1 MARTANCP
9 SCGAQVAFRAAG
21 SVLAVC
27 EFCRSTLLR
36 KGADLENLGKMAEL
50 AEDTSLVRL
59 GTEGRYQGV
68 HFAVI
73 GRIQLRY
80 GQGIWNEW
88 HLLYDS
94 QRTGWLGEGYGR
106 TFMTHLKAVKEA
118 IPPFAGLKV
127 GATVALDGKSFTVAG
142 LETAKCVAGEGELP
156 FKVGAGYDVQ
166 TADLY
171 GGAYF
176 ATIDYSETP
185 PFVFLGEQVDPVSL
199 KLTHTRDPATV
210 GVAAEAIQCTGCGA
224 PLNVHKAAAIET
236 IACGACGSVL
246 DASDKGY
253 KVIQKMSEKPLME
266 PRLPLGSKG
275 RLHGADY
282 EVIGFMVRKIAVDGA
297 PFRWGEYLLFNPVEG
312 FRWLT
317 EYRGHWNFVKA
328 TKNPP
333 ARSTSFTNH
342 PVASYLGQTYKHF
355 QTANAQVEYVMG
367 EFYWRVQAG
376 DSNEVADYINPPL
389 MVSSERTDKEL
400 VWSVSEYTDPEA
412 VVQAFKL
419 KKPLPAKQ
427 GIFANQPAPVTHGR
441 YWSAFALLTLA
452 ALVIHLAF
460 YFGGGQKVYEKAFMV
475 APLLENSLQTEVFT
489 VSGRPSN
496 VMVRNATD
504 LNNGWAHFD
513 LKLVEADKGTVYR
526 LGRDVSYYSGSDW
539 SEGNK
544 NDEAIFSRVP
554 AGRYY
559 LSVDAEVH
567 PERRSPLWTKL
578 QVLRDVPAWSN
589 LAILVGLLLVVPLIV
604 FFRKSAFETA
614 RWAESDHAPEAAED
628 DSDSSDD

>member
-1 MARTANCP
+1 MARTGSCP
-9 SCGAQVAFRAAG
+9 SCGAEVSFRAAG
-21 SVLAVC
+21 SLLAVC

-80 GQGIWNEW
+80 GQGLWNEW

-118 IPPFAGLKV
+118 IPPFSSLKV

-185 PFVFLGEQVDPVSL
+185 PFVFLGEQVDPASL

-210 GVAAEAIQCTGCGA
+210 GVAAEAIKCTGCGA
-224 PLNVHKAAAIET
+224 PLALHKAAAIET
-236 IACGACGSVL
+236 IACGSCGSVL
-246 DASDKGY
+246 DATDKGY
-253 KVIQKMSEKPLME
+253 KVIQKLSEKRLFE

-282 EVIGFMVRKIAVDGA
+282 EVIGFMVRKIAVEGMS
-297 PFRWGEYLLFNPVEG
+297 FTWGEYLLFNPVEG
-312 FRWLT
+312 FRWLA
-317 EYRGHWNFVKA
+317 EYNGHWNFAKA

-342 PVASYLGQTYKHF
+342 PLANYLGQSYKHF
-355 QTANAQVEYVMG
+355 QTADAQVVHVEG
-367 EFYWRVQAG
+367 EFYWRVQVG

-400 VWSVSEYTDPEA
+400 VWSVSEYTEPEA
-412 VVQAFKL
+412 VAQAFKL
-419 KKPLPAKQ
+419 KKPLPAKK
-427 GIFANQPAPVTHGR
+427 GVFANQPAPVVHGR
-441 YWSAFALLTLA
+441 YWTAFTLLTLA
-452 ALVIHLAF
+452 ALVIHLVF
-460 YFGGGQKVYEKAFMV
+460 YFGGGQKIYEKTFV
-475 APLLENSLQTEVFT
+475 VQPLLENSLQTEIFD

-504 LNNGWAHFD
+504 LDNGWAHFD
-513 LKLVEADKGTVYR
+513 LKLVEADKGTIYR

-539 SEGNK
+539 SEGNR
-544 NDEAIFSRVP
+544 NDEAIFGRIP

-559 LSVDAEVH
+559 LAVDAELH
-567 PERRSPLWTKL
+567 PERRNPLWTKL
-578 QVLRDVPAWSN
+578 QILRDVPAWSN
-589 LAILVGLLLVVPLIV
+589 LAILVVLLLVVPVIV

-614 RWAESDHAPEAAED
+614 RWAESDHAPQADDEA
-628 DSDSSDD
+628 DSSDD

>member
-1 MARTANCP
+1 MARTASCP

-94 QRTGWLGEGYGR
+94 QRTGWFGEGYGR
-106 TFMTHLKAVKEA
+106 NFVTSLKAVKEP
-118 IPPFAGLKV
+118 IPAYSELKV
-127 GATVALDGKSFTVAG
+127 GGTVKLDGKSFTVAG

-156 FKVGAGYDVQ
+156 FQVGAGYDVQ

-185 PFVFLGEQVDPVSL
+185 PFVFIGEQVDPVSL
-199 KLTHTRDPATV
+199 KLTHTRDPAAAA
-210 GVAAEAIQCTGCGA
+210 VAAEAIQCTGCGA
-224 PLNVHKAAAIET
+224 PLTVHPAAAIET
-236 IACGACGSVL
+236 IACGSCGSVL
-246 DASDKGY
+246 DAADKSY
-253 KVIQKMSEKPLME
+253 KVIQKIQKTPLDPKPLVQ
-266 PRLPLGSKG
+266 LGSTG

-282 EVIGFMVRKIAVDGA
+282 EVIGFMVRKIEVEGMA
-297 PFRWGEYLLFNPVEG
+297 FRWSEYLLFNPVEG

-317 EYRGHWNFVKA
+317 EYNGHWNFVKA
-328 TKNPP
+328 TKHPP
-333 ARSTSFTNH
+333 ARSTSWTSH
-342 PVASYLGQTYKHF
+342 PLASYLGHAFKHF
-355 QTANAQVEYVMG
+355 QSATAEVDYVQG
-367 EFYWRVQAG
+367 EFYWRVQVG
-376 DSNEVADYINPPL
+376 DTAQVADYINPPL
-389 MVSSERTDKEL
+389 MVSAESTDKEL
-400 VWSVSEYTDPEA
+400 VWSISEYTEPETVA
-412 VVQAFKL
+412 QAFKL
-419 KKPLPAKQ
+419 KTLPPRR
-427 GIFANQPAPVTHGR
+427 GVFANQPAPVVHGR
-441 YWSAFALLTLA
+441 YWAAFALLSLA
-452 ALVIHLAF
+452 AFVIHLVF
-460 YFGGGQKVYEKAFMV
+460 FFGGGQKVYDKQFVVQPRSEQT
-475 APLLENSLQTEVFT
+475 LQTEVFD
-489 VSGRPSN
+489 VRGRASN
-496 VMVRNATD
+496 LLVRSDTD
-504 LNNGWAHFD
+504 LSNGWAFFNIS
-513 LKLVEADKGTVYR
+513 LVEADKGTVYR
-526 LGRDVSYYSGSDW
+526 LGREVSYYYGSDW
-539 SEGNK
+539 SEGSRS
-544 NDEAIFSRVP
+544 DEAIFSRVP

-567 PERRSPLWTKL
+567 PERVNALYNRL
-578 QVLRDVPAWSN
+578 QVVRDVPAWSN
-589 LAILVGLLLVVPLIV
+589 LWILVGFLFVIPLIV

-614 RWAESDHAPEAAED
+614 RWAESDHAPEPAED
-628 DSDSSDD
+628 EDDC

>member
-9 SCGAQVAFRAAG
+9 SCGAQVAFRAGG
-21 SVLAVC
+21 SIVAIC

-106 TFMTHLKAVKEA
+106 AFMTHLRAVKEPV
-118 IPPFAGLKV
+118 PPFSELKV
-127 GATVALDGKSFTVAG
+127 GSTVALDGKSFTVAG

-171 GGAYF
+171 GGAFF

-185 PFVFLGEQVDPVSL
+185 PFVFIGEQVDPVSL

-210 GVAAEAIQCTGCGA
+210 AVAAEAIQCTSCGA
-224 PLNVHKAAAIET
+224 PLSVHKAAAIET
-236 IACGACGSVL
+236 IACGSCGAVL

-253 KVIQKMSEKPLME
+253 KVIQKMGEKRPFA
-266 PRLPLGSKG
+266 PKLPLGSKG

-282 EVIGFMVRKIAVDGA
+282 EVIGFMVRSILVDGI

-317 EYRGHWNFVKA
+317 EYLGHWNFVKA
-328 TKNPP
+328 AKNTPT
-333 ARSTSFTNH
+333 RSTSWTNH
-342 PVASYLGQTYKHF
+342 PIATYLGQAYKHF
-355 QTANAQVEYVMG
+355 QTATAKVEYVEG
-367 EFYWRVQAG
+367 EFYWRVQVG
-376 DSNEVADYINPPL
+376 DSNEVSDYINPPL
-389 MVSSERTDKEL
+389 MVSSEATEKEL
-400 VWSVSEYTDPEA
+400 VWSVSEYVEPEA
-412 VVQAFKL
+412 VAQAFKL
-419 KKPLPAKQ
+419 RKPLPAKQ
-427 GIFANQPAPVTHGR
+427 GVFANQPAPVIHGR
-441 YWSAFALLTLA
+441 YWTAFALLALA
-452 ALVIHLAF
+452 AFVIHLAF
-460 YFGGGQKVYEKAFMV
+460 TIGSGHKIYEKTFMV

-496 VMVRNATD
+496 LMVRSDTD
-504 LNNGWAHFD
+504 LSNGWAFFD
-513 LKLVEADKGTVYR
+513 LKLVEADNGTVYR

-539 SEGNK
+539 TEGSREDK
-544 NDEAIFSRVP
+544 AIFGRIP
-554 AGRYY
+554 AGRYF

-567 PERRSPLWTKL
+567 PERRSALWTKI

-589 LAILVGLLLVVPLIV
+589 LWILLGLLLLVPLIA

-614 RWAESDHAPEAAED
+614 RWAESDHAPEPSDD

>member
-1 MARTANCP
+1 MARAASCP

-106 TFMTHLKAVKEA
+106 TFMTHLKAVKEP
-118 IPPFAGLKV
+118 IPPFSDLKV
-127 GATVALDGKSFTVAG
+127 GTTVTLDGKSFSVAG
-142 LETAKCVAGEGELP
+142 LDTAKCVAGEGELP

-185 PFVFLGEQVDPVSL
+185 PFVFIGEQVDPVAL

-210 GVAAEAIQCTGCGA
+210 AVAAEAIQCTGCGA
-224 PLNVHKAAAIET
+224 PLTVHGAAAIET
-236 IACGACGSVL
+236 IACGSCGSVL
-246 DASDKGY
+246 DASDKSY
-253 KVIQKMSEKPLME
+253 KVIQKMAEKRPIE
-266 PRLPLGSKG
+266 PVLPLGSKG

-282 EVIGFMVRKIAVDGA
+282 EVIGFMVRKIEVDGM
-297 PFRWGEYLLFNPVEG
+297 PFRWSEYLLFNPVEG

-317 EYRGHWNFVKA
+317 VYRGHWNFVKA
-328 TKNPP
+328 AKNPP
-333 ARSTSFTNH
+333 TRSTSWNNH
-342 PVASYLGQTYKHF
+342 PLASYLGQPYKHF
-355 QTANAQVEYVMG
+355 QSATAHVDYVLG
-367 EFYWRVQAG
+367 EFYWRVQVG
-376 DSNEVADYINPPL
+376 DSTQVADYINPPL
-389 MVSSERTDKEL
+389 MVSAESTDKEL
-400 VWSVSEYTDPEA
+400 VWSVSEYIEPEA
-412 VVQAFKL
+412 VAQAFKI
-419 KKPLPAKQ
+419 KMPMPLKQ
-427 GIFANQPAPVTHGR
+427 GVFANQPAPVVHGR
-441 YWSAFALLTLA
+441 YWAAFALLSLA
-452 ALVIHLAF
+452 ALVVHLVF
-460 YFGGGQKVYEKAFMV
+460 YFGGGQKVYDKRFVVQPRSEQT
-475 APLLENSLQTEVFT
+475 LQTEVFD
-489 VSGRPSN
+489 VHGRASN
-496 VMVRNATD
+496 VLVRSDTD
-504 LNNGWAHFD
+504 LSNGWAFFNIS
-513 LKLVEADKGTVYR
+513 LVEADKGTVYR
-526 LGRDVSYYSGSDW
+526 LGREVSYYSGSDW
-539 SEGNK
+539 SEGSRS
-544 NDEAIFSRVP
+544 DEAIFTRVP

-567 PERRSPLWTKL
+567 PERVNPLYNRL

-589 LAILVGLLLVVPLIV
+589 LWILLGLLLVIPLIV

-614 RWAESDHAPEAAED
+614 RWAESDHAPEPAED
-628 DSDSSDD
+628 DDDC

>member
-9 SCGAQVAFRAAG
+9 SCGAEVTFRAAG

-80 GQGIWNEW
+80 GQGLWNEW

-94 QRTGWLGEGYGR
+94 QRTGWFGEGYGR
-106 TFMTHLKAVKEA
+106 NFITSLKAVKEP
-118 IPPFAGLKV
+118 IPAYSTLKV
-127 GATVALDGKSFTVAG
+127 GSPVTLDGKNFTVAG

-171 GGAYF
+171 GGAFF

-185 PFVFLGEQVDPVSL
+185 PFVFMGEQVDPAAL

-210 GVAAEAIQCTGCGA
+210 TVGAAAIQCTGCGA
-224 PLNVHKAAAIET
+224 PLAVHSGAAIET
-236 IACGACGSVL
+236 VACGSCGSVL
-246 DASDKGY
+246 DASDKSY
-253 KVIQKMSEKPLME
+253 KVIQKIAEKPRIE
-266 PRLPLGSKG
+266 PLLPLGSKG
-275 RLHGADY
+275 RLRGAEY
-282 EVIGFMVRKIAVDGA
+282 EVIGFMVRSIEAEGIRY
-297 PFRWGEYLLFNPVEG
+297 PWREYLLFNPVEG

-317 EYRGHWNFVKA
+317 EYHGHWNYAKA
-328 TKNPP
+328 TNNTPSSVTSLGPP
-333 ARSTSFTNH
+333 A
-342 PVASYLGQTYKHF
+342 VQYLGGQYKHF
-355 QTANAQVEYVMG
+355 QTAVSQVDYVVG
-367 EFYWRVQAG
+367 EFYWRVQVG
-376 DSNEVADYINPPL
+376 ESNEVSDYINPPL
-389 MVSSERTDKEL
+389 LVSAEKTEKEL
-400 VWSVSEYTDPEA
+400 VWSVSEYTEPEDIA
-412 VVQAFKL
+412 QAFKL
-419 KKPLPAKQ
+419 KKPLPSKQ
-427 GIFANQPAPVTHGR
+427 GVFANQPAPVVQGR
-441 YWSAFALLTLA
+441 YWAAFMLLTVA
-452 ALVIHLAF
+452 ALVVHLAF
-460 YFGGGQKVYEKAFMV
+460 SIGSGHKVYEKVFIV
-475 APLLENSLQTEVFT
+475 APLLETTLETEVFT
-489 VSGRPSN
+489 LSGRPSN
-496 VMVRNATD
+496 VMVRSDTD
-504 LNNGWAHFD
+504 LSDGWAFFD
-513 LKLVEADKGTVYR
+513 LKLVEADKGTLYR
-526 LGRDVSYYSGSDW
+526 LGRDVSYHSGSDW
-539 SEGNK
+539 SEGSK
-544 NDEAIFSRVP
+544 SDEALFGRIP

-567 PERRSPLWTKL
+567 PERRSPLWTKM

-589 LAILVGLLLVVPLIV
+589 LAILVGLLLVIPLIV

-614 RWAESDHAPEAAED
+614 RWAESDHAPEPGGD
-628 DSDSSDD
+628 DDSSDD

>member
-1 MARTANCP
+1 MAKTANCP

-36 KGADLENLGKMAEL
+36 RGADLENLGKMAEL
-50 AEDTSLVRL
+50 AEDASLVRL

-73 GRIQLRY
+73 GRIQLRH

-106 TFMTHLKAVKEA
+106 TFMTHLKAVKEP
-118 IPPFAGLKV
+118 IPPFSDLKI
-127 GATVALDGKSFTVAG
+127 GTTVPLDGKSFTVAG

-171 GGAYF
+171 GGAFF

-185 PFVFLGEQVDPVSL
+185 PFVFIGEQVDPVSL

-210 GVAAEAIQCTGCGA
+210 TVAAEAIQCTGCGA
-224 PLNVHKAAAIET
+224 PLTVHGAAAIET
-236 IACGACGSVL
+236 IACGTCGSVL
-246 DASDKGY
+246 DASDKSY
-253 KVIQKMSEKPLME
+253 KVIQKMTEKRLIE

-282 EVIGFMVRKIAVDGA
+282 EVIGFMVRKIEVDGM

-312 FRWLT
+312 FRWLA
-317 EYRGHWNFVKA
+317 EYRGHWNYAKA
-328 TKNPP
+328 TNKPPSRAATLGPP
-333 ARSTSFTNH
+333 A
-342 PVASYLGQTYKHF
+342 VQYLGQTYKHF
-355 QTANAQVEYVMG
+355 QSATAQVESVVG
-367 EFYWRVQAG
+367 EFYWRVQVG
-376 DSNEVADYINPPL
+376 DSTQVADYINPPL
-389 MVSSERTDKEL
+389 MVSAESTDKEL
-400 VWSVSEYTDPEA
+400 VWSVSEYTEPEA
-412 VVQAFKL
+412 VAQAFKL
-419 KKPLPAKQ
+419 KKPLPSKQ
-427 GIFANQPAPVTHGR
+427 GVFANQPAPVVHGR
-441 YWSAFALLTLA
+441 YWAAFALLSLA
-452 ALVIHLAF
+452 AFLIHFVF
-460 YFGGGQKVYEKAFMV
+460 YFGGGQKIYDKSFVVQPRSEQT
-475 APLLENSLQTEVFT
+475 LQTEVFD
-489 VSGRPSN
+489 VHGRPSN
-496 VMVRNATD
+496 LLVRSDTD
-504 LNNGWAHFD
+504 LSNGWAFFNIS
-513 LKLVEADKGTVYR
+513 LVEADKGTVYR
-526 LGRDVSYYSGSDW
+526 LGREVSYYSGSDW
-539 SEGNK
+539 SEGSR
-544 NDEAIFSRVP
+544 NDEAIFTRVP

-567 PERRSPLWTKL
+567 PERVNALYDRL

-589 LAILVGLLLVVPLIV
+589 LWILIGLLFVVPLIV

-614 RWAESDHAPEAAED
+614 RWAESDHAPEPAED
-628 DSDSSDD
+628 DDDC